1 VGPLKITDLPEGS
14 ILGLDTVTLIY
25 FLERHPT
32 WFSLVRELFQAIE
45 NNRFSAVISSL
56 VFAEL
61 LVPAYRADKPDE
73 AARLQHILSH
83 FPNLEIVSL
92 SPSIAAEAAR
102 LRARYAL
109 RTPDAIH
116 LATAIDRGA
125 EGFITNDKDL
135 RRLQAELPVWILGG
149 SESD

>member
-1 VGPLKITDLPEGS
+1 LKITDLPEGS

-25 FLERHPT
+25 FLEKHPT

-45 NNRFSAVISSL
+45 NNRFSAVISTL

-61 LVPAYRADKPDE
+61 LVPAYRAGKPEE
-73 AARLQHILSH
+73 ASKLQHILSH
-83 FPNLEIVSL
+83 FPNLEIAPLTPTIS
-92 SPSIAAEAAR
+92 AEAAR

-116 LATAIDRGA
+116 LATAIDSGVR
-125 EGFITNDKDL
+125 GFITNDNDL
-135 RRLQAELPVWILGG
+135 QRLQAELPVWILGG
-149 SESD
+149 NESD